1 MDIAKFKNNYNTNL
15 IIVAVVI
22 SFVFILSVGAVGF
35 MYISDTEQ
43 KTDEQYGLYDSIPAE
58 SNFVMQF
65 DMIGLAED
73 QITRDVTD
81 DIYSNFI
88 EESEED
94 WYNNTLEEYYNETNM
109 IFDEELPADLDFK
122 IQDINNMMLF
132 TSYDEEDIEGINS
145 VDNLSENEED
155 SDIGYL
161 IDIELTKNDIQTI
174 IEQQDDSEELDSVEY
189 NDYEIYNY
197 ETSLESTYYV
207 ILDDGIVAMSNSE
220 SYIQTIIDT
229 HNGDKDSINKDI
241 IPENHENTYLSFAM
255 DNADIVYDIMMEEIE
270 DIEQEPFYDDLS
282 EQDKQTLDDIKDLPT
297 PQTLTFSY
305 STDNVEE
312 LQFNTEITF
321 STRQAAS
328 YADRYFEE
336 SDENIR
342 TDVTIDTTKI
352 IIEQT
357 TTSDVVFESIL
368 AELEEN
374 ESIIMTMLGEDSNNQ
389 EFEDRDREEINDNF
403 ADINKTQQ
411 DNHTKIEIEDAYD
424 YDKFHVLNPDGESVG
439 VLNESINWTDTYP
452 RLENES
458 YTVIGVTSDYF
469 IFTELEGSYQV
480 TELYLG
486 QILDENSDEEE
497 NKTVEGSVEIDETYD
512 EIMVTIVRNENVNEF
527 YIIDTEDNRQSI
539 GTQVADSISVES
551 DDYVIVTELEDGS
564 EYIIETI
571 NTTED
576 EFEDYDSVE
585 DNDTQDNDTQDND
598 TQDNDTQDNED
609 TETEEDEDIS
619 STTTVSEEE
628 LTEDEMIKITI
639 EENEFVDEFRVIDP
653 DGLSHI
659 MDSEI
664 GTTEEYPKPEDGYYR
679 VIAILE
685 DGSEEHIDTVS
696 E

>member
-22 SFVFILSVGAVGF
+22 SFVFILSVGTVSF

-43 KTDEQYGLYDSIPAE
+43 ETDEQYGLYDSVPAE
-58 SNFVMQF
+58 SNFVIQF
-65 DMIGLAED
+65 DVIGLAED

-109 IFDEELPADLDFK
+109 IFDDELPADLDFK

-161 IDIELTKNDIQTI
+161 IDIELTQDEIQSI
-174 IEQQDDSEELDSVEY
+174 IEQQDDYEELESVEY
-189 NDYEIYNY
+189 NNYEIYNY
-197 ETSLESTYYV
+197 DTSLESTYYV
-207 ILDDGIVAMSNSE
+207 ILDDGIVAVSNSE

-229 HNGDKDSINKDI
+229 HSGDKESINKDI
-241 IPENHENTYLSFAM
+241 IPENHDNTYLSFAM
-255 DNADIVYDIMMEEIE
+255 NNADIVYDIMMDEIE
-270 DIEQEPFYDDLS
+270 DIEQEPFYDELS
-282 EQDKQTLDDIKDLPT
+282 EQDKQTIDDIKDIPT

-312 LQFNTEITF
+312 LQFNTQITF

-368 AELEEN
+368 AELEEH
-374 ESIIMTMLGEDSNNQ
+374 ESTIMTMLGEDSNNQ
-389 EFEDRDREEINDNF
+389 DFEDRDRDDINDNF

-411 DNHTKIEIEDAYD
+411 DNHTEIEIEDAYD

-439 VLNESINWTDTYP
+439 VLNESINWTNTYP
-452 RLENES
+452 RLDNES

-486 QILDENSDEEE
+486 QILDENLDEE
-497 NKTVEGSVEIDETYD
+497 NKTVEGSVEIDETDD
-512 EIMVTIVRNENVNEF
+512 EITVTIVRNENVNEF

-539 GTQVADSISVES
+539 GTQVAESISVES

-576 EFEDYDSVE
+576 EFDDYDSIE
-585 DNDTQDNDTQDND
+585 DNDTQDNDTQDN
-598 TQDNDTQDNED
+598 E
-609 TETEEDEDIS
+609 ETEEDEDEDVS

-653 DGLSHI
+653 DGLSHV

-664 GTTEEYPKPEDGYYR
+664 GTTKEYPKHEDGSYR